1 MSFLTNLTIAI
12 PATSAMPMAQV
23 AFSAI
28 IASARPLLGIGILAT
43 MLIVFKPLIIGM
55 LRAAL
60 LLLQPK
66 LSREEK
72 TAKRNLRNILT
83 IRRIANDLD
92 NSSPS
97 MAAELRALAA
107 RG

>member
-1 MSFLTNLTIAI
+1 MSFLSIAF
-12 PATSAMPMAQV
+12 PATSAISVAQTT
-23 AFSAI
+23 FSVI
-28 IASARPLLGIGILAT
+28 VASARPLLGFGILAT
-43 MLIVFKPLIIGM
+43 TLIVFKPLIGGL

-66 LSREEK
+66 LTREEK
-72 TAKRNLRNILT
+72 TAKRNLRNIL
-83 IRRIANDLD
+83 IIHRMANDVD
-92 NSSPS
+92 RSSPS

>member
-23 AFSAI
+23 AFSTI

>member
-1 MSFLTNLTIAI
+1 MSFLNLAF
-12 PATSAMPMAQV
+12 PAASAVSVAQV
-23 AFSAI
+23 TFGAI
-28 IASARPLLGIGILAT
+28 IASARPLLGFGILAT
-43 MLIVFKPLIIGM
+43 MLIVFKPIIVGF
-55 LRAAL
+55 LRAGL

-66 LSREEK
+66 LTRDEK

-83 IRRIANDLD
+83 IRRMANDLD
-92 NSSPS
+92 RSSPS